1 MNNVGSNGNYW
12 SSSLNGSNVQ
22 NAYNLN
28 FNSSTVNWQ
37 NNNNRRNGFSVR
49 AVVGLSTR
57 LTHYMLHMIRFIC
70 GFFYLYKVMYSL
82 SKTKLLFDLY
92 YAFQCAKKHKAS
104 KEYVKVFERNLH
116 ENLIELRD
124 ELFERRYKPQPSV
137 CFIITEPK
145 KREIFAANF
154 RDRIVHHLYYNYTY
168 EMFDKTFIE
177 DSYSCRKGKGTH
189 YGIHRLEKHIRQ
201 ESENYTKETYVLK
214 MDIKGYF
221 IHINRPLLLSLVNTT
236 LDKMKPK
243 YCNELDFDFLK
254 YLSKVIVLLN
264 PVENCIVKSNSKEW
278 TTLDKSKSLFYSNV
292 DCGLP
297 IGNLT
302 SQLYS
307 NVYLNALDQY
317 MKRVL
322 HCKHYGRYVDDFYV
336 VSKDKEFLK
345 SIIKEIK
352 EFMMNSL
359 HLEIQNK
366 KTNIINIKYGVEFL
380 GAFIKPYRTYISN
393 KTVRRMNK
401 NLYQFQVYGTNKDV
415 KNMVN
420 SYLGIF
426 SHYKSNKVKKEVM
439 NRTPKIQEYGH
450 FIDHYSKFV

>member
-1 MNNVGSNGNYW
+1 
-12 SSSLNGSNVQ
+12 
-22 NAYNLN
+22 
-28 FNSSTVNWQ
+28 
-37 NNNNRRNGFSVR
+37 
-49 AVVGLSTR
+49 
-57 LTHYMLHMIRFIC
+57 
-70 GFFYLYKVMYSL
+70 MYSL